1 MAYQRNYGYQY
12 ETSPR
17 KIQPE
22 YTPQRKKKTTTK
34 KSTAKKAKKVEK
46 TKEKAKQKVKQK
58 VKKNE
63 KKQFI
68 VLFAVV
74 FIVLLGISY
83 RNSVITERFNEK
95 EKLKEKLSIMQKEND
110 QLRVNIES
118 SLNLNNIEQLAK
130 EKLGMKK
137 LDNNQKVYVS
147 LPKED
152 YIEAASEEV
161 VIKENTNKNI
171 WQKIWKTIT
180 GAVE

>member
-1 MAYQRNYGYQY
+1 MAYQRNYAYQY

-17 KIQPE
+17 KLQPE
-22 YTPQRKKKTTTK
+22 YTPQRKKKPIQK
-34 KSTAKKAKKVEK
+34 KSTAQKVEK
-46 TKEKAKQKVKQK
+46 TKKEKVKTK
-58 VKKNE
+58 TKKKINAR
-63 KKQFI
+63 KQFI

-74 FIVLLGISY
+74 FVVLLGISY
-83 RNSVITERFNEK
+83 RNSLIAERFNKK
-95 EKLKEKLSIMQKEND
+95 EQLKEQLSSMQKENN
-110 QLRVNIES
+110 QLKVNIES
-118 SLNLNNIEQLAK
+118 SLNLNNIEKLAK

-152 YIEAASEEV
+152 YIEVASEEV
-161 VIKENTNKNI
+161 VIKEETNL

>member
-1 MAYQRNYGYQY
+1 MAYQRSYGYQY

-22 YTPQRKKKTTTK
+22 YTPKRKKKTTAK
-34 KSTAKKAKKVEK
+34 KSTAKK
-46 TKEKAKQKVKQK
+46 
-58 VKKNE
+58 VKKAVNKE
-63 KKQFI
+63 IKISAKKQFI
-68 VLFAVV
+68 ALFAIAFV
-74 FIVLLGISY
+74 VLLGISY
-83 RNSVITERFNEK
+83 RNSLIAERFNKK
-95 EKLKEKLSIMQKEND
+95 EQLKEQLSSMQKENN

-118 SLNLNNIEQLAK
+118 SLNLNNIEKLAK

-161 VIKENTNKNI
+161 IIKQESNI